1 MRIHRQK
8 SSHRHIKEP
17 VCKIWV
23 DHESNKVTQLAMK
36 VSLNFQ
42 NVELDTAEE
51 NADMQD

>member
-1 MRIHRQK
+1 MYTQAKK

-23 DHESNKVTQLAMK
+23 DHESTKVTQLAIK